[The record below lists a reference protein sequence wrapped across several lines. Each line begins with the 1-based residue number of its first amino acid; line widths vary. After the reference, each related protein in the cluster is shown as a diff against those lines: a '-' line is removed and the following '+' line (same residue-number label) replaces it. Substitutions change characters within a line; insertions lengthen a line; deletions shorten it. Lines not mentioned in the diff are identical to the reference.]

1 MLFKWKLA
9 LWRSCT
15 AIFRWG
21 WLTYEEAA
29 HKSEREGD
37 HRTDFRLRLGVWEYW
52 GSGSC
57 FLLAPP
63 PIIVLK
69 LAALSPIMRVHILTN
84 CFSLRKYSKL
94 QKENQYKKYL
104 GTDKQLKAAPGK
116 KFLILAFF
124 CLENLHRAEICLEY
138 WQS

>member
-1 MLFKWKLA
+1 MRKLPTSQKE
-9 LWRSCT
+9 R
-15 AIFRWG
+15 AIIE
-21 WLTYEEAA
+21 LTLDSDQEYENIEAQEAA
-29 HKSEREGD
+29 
-37 HRTDFRLRLGVWEYW
+37 FYQ
-52 GSGSC
+52 
-57 FLLAPP
+57 PP

-138 WQS
+138 